1 MIAVSGG
8 WEDRQCLLEKVP
20 RNLLRF
26 KSFLGFVESLC
37 DS

>member
-1 MIAVSGG
+1 MMAVSGG
-8 WEDRQCLLEKVP
+8 ELDKLCFLEKVA